1 MTQRLLRAV
10 RGATTCEANTAEA
23 IGVVTVELLG
33 QLMERNGLD
42 HDDVVSVIFTTSPD
56 LTAAFPATAARSI
69 GFGDVPLL
77 CASEIDVPGSM
88 RRCVRILLHVY
99 ADPAVPIHHVYL
111 HDARALRDDLPE

>member
-1 MTQRLLRAV
+1 MRERLLRAV
-10 RGATTCEANTAEA
+10 RGATTCDENTAEA
-23 IGVVTVELLG
+23 IGVVTAELLS
-33 QLMERNGLD
+33 QLMERNRLD

-56 LTAAFPATAARSI
+56 LTAAFPATAARTI

-99 ADPAVPIHHVYL
+99 ADASVPIHHVYL